1 MYLDWSLI
9 QMLFSKTKYRDIH
22 HQLIANCKK
31 GDQKAQLEI
40 YKLYYKAMY
49 NSALRILKN
58 QADAEDVMQDSFL
71 DAFTRIQLYREEGSF
86 GGWLKRIVINNAMDF
101 IRNQK
106 PTNEIDE
113 SHILLTDEEGD
124 CIEND
129 CRLEDIKEAMKMIK
143 QEYRIIISLYL
154 FEGYDHEEIASIQN
168 ITYGLSRTRY
178 SRAKQSLLKVIH
190 QLQTEREMKWA

>member
-178 SRAKQSLLKVIH
+178 SRARQSLLKVIH

>member
-31 GDQKAQLEI
+31 GNQKAQLEI

-129 CRLEDIKEAMKMIK
+129 CRLEDIKEAMNMIK

-178 SRAKQSLLKVIH
+178 SRARQSLLKVIH

>member
-1 MYLDWSLI
+1 
-9 QMLFSKTKYRDIH
+9 MLFTKTKYRDIH
-22 HQLIANCKK
+22 HLLIADCKK
-31 GDQKAQLEI
+31 GEQKAQLEI
-40 YKLYYKAMY
+40 YKLYSKAMY

-71 DAFTRIQLYREEGSF
+71 DAFTRIHLYREEGSF
-86 GGWLKRIVINNAMDF
+86 GGWIKRIVINNAMDF
-101 IRNQK
+101 LRKQK
-106 PTNEIDE
+106 PSDEIE
-113 SHILLTDEEGD
+113 ERHMVLTDEQAD

-129 CRLEDIKEAMKMIK
+129 CRLEDINEAMKRIK
-143 QEYRIIISLYL
+143 TEYRVILSLYL

-178 SRAKQSLLKVIH
+178 SRARQSLLKVIH

>member
-1 MYLDWSLI
+1 
-9 QMLFSKTKYRDIH
+9 MLFTKTKYRDVH

-101 IRNQK
+101 IRKQK
-106 PTNEIDE
+106 PTNELDE
-113 SHILLTDEEGD
+113 SHVLLTDEEGD

-178 SRAKQSLLKVIH
+178 SRARQSLLNVIH

>member
-1 MYLDWSLI
+1 
-9 QMLFSKTKYRDIH
+9 MLFSKTKYRDIH

-31 GDQKAQLEI
+31 GNQKAQLEI

-178 SRAKQSLLKVIH
+178 SRARQSLLKVIH

>member
-1 MYLDWSLI
+1 
-9 QMLFSKTKYRDIH
+9 MLFNKTKYRDVH

-71 DAFTRIQLYREEGSF
+71 DAFTRIHLYREEGSF
-86 GGWLKRIVINNAMDF
+86 GGWIKRIVINNAIDF
-101 IRNQK
+101 IQKRK
-106 PTNEIDE
+106 PTNELDE

-168 ITYGLSRTRY
+168 ISYGLSRTRY
-178 SRAKQSLLKVIH
+178 SRARQSLLKVIH

>member
-1 MYLDWSLI
+1 
-9 QMLFSKTKYRDIH
+9 MLFTKTKYRDIH

-101 IRNQK
+101 IRKQK
-106 PTNEIDE
+106 PTNE
-113 SHILLTDEEGD
+113 
-124 CIEND
+124 
-129 CRLEDIKEAMKMIK
+129 
-143 QEYRIIISLYL
+143 
-154 FEGYDHEEIASIQN
+154 
-168 ITYGLSRTRY
+168 
-178 SRAKQSLLKVIH
+178 
-190 QLQTEREMKWA
+190 